1 MDERPL
7 IVLVVGDPATLAA
20 LLEAVQ
26 RRFGADYRV
35 APHLA
40 PDAALADMAR
50 RKASGE
56 DIALVI
62 ADDDVPPM
70 SGRELLSRA
79 HAVEPLAKR
88 VLLVP
93 WGDRN
98 AAMTILQGCAF
109 GELDFYLQRP
119 WTPPEVHLYP
129 PISDFLA
136 EWTRAYR
143 PGLELVR
150 IVGTDASPRSHEVTE
165 LLRRIGIP
173 FGFYLATSTEGMRL
187 LEASGLEAATLP
199 AVFLRDGTTLVD
211 PSNAELADA
220 VADEGPPDLRCDL
233 VVVGAGPAGL
243 AAAVYGASEGL
254 RTIVV
259 EREAVGGQAG
269 ASSLIRNYL
278 GFPRGI
284 SGAELTQRAYQQ
296 AWLFGTKYV
305 NGRDAVGLVAR
316 GDERLLMLSDGREIE
331 ARAVVIATGVRYRRL
346 GVPSLERFVNA
357 GVYYASMPDERFV
370 RGQETVVTGGG
381 NSAGQAAL
389 HLARHARRVTL
400 VVRKE
405 SLASMS
411 EYLVQMIT
419 RTPNLE
425 LRLGAEVVDGGGE
438 RRLER
443 VSVRDLRTGATS
455 VVPAGMLFALIGAEP
470 HTDWLAGAVVRDDRG
485 FIVTGERL
493 APERGRDGS
502 RRLETSMP
510 GVFAVGDVRAG
521 SVKRVASGV
530 GEGAVAVGEIHEYL
544 AALGGAGAERDEA
557 GRGRGGA
564 PPPRA
569 AAVTSELESLLP
581 PGTA

>member
-7 IVLVVGDPATLAA
+7 IVLAVGDPTTLAA

-35 APHLA
+35 VPHLS
-40 PDAALADMAR
+40 PETALEDVAR
-50 RKASGE
+50 RKASGA
-56 DIALVI
+56 DLALVI
-62 ADDDVPPM
+62 ADEHVPPM
-70 SGRELLSRA
+70 SGRELLSRM
-79 HAVEPLAKR
+79 HAIEPIARR

-93 WGDRN
+93 WGDRG
-98 AAMTILQGCAF
+98 AATTILEGCAF
-109 GELDFYLQRP
+109 GELDFYLQKP
-119 WTPPEVHLYP
+119 WSPPEVHLYP

-150 IVGTDASPRSHEVTE
+150 VVGEEASPRSHEVTE
-165 LLRRIGIP
+165 LLGRNGVP
-173 FGFYLATSTEGMRL
+173 FGFYLARSAEGVRL
-187 LEASGLEAATLP
+187 LEVGGLDGVTLP
-199 AVFLRDGTTLVD
+199 AVFLRDGTVLVN

-220 VADEGPPDLRCDL
+220 VAEEGPRDLRCDL
-233 VVVGAGPAGL
+233 AVVGAGPAGL

-296 AWLFGTKYV
+296 AWLFGAKFV
-305 NGRDAVGLVAR
+305 SGRDVVGLVER
-316 GDERLLMLSDGREIE
+316 GAERVLSLSDGREIS

-346 GVPSLERFVNA
+346 EVPSLERFVNA
-357 GVYYASMPDERFV
+357 GVYYTAVPPPQFV
-370 RGQETVVTGGG
+370 RGREVVVTGGG

-405 SLASMS
+405 SLAGGMS
-411 EYLVQMIT
+411 EYLMQPIT

-425 LRLGAEVVDGGGE
+425 LRLGAEVVDGDGE
-438 RRLER
+438 LGLDR
-443 VSVRDLRTGATS
+443 VTVRDLRTGERR
-455 VVPAGMLFALIGAEP
+455 VVPCQMLFVLIGAEP
-470 HTDWLAGAVVRDDRG
+470 HTDWLAGAVVRNDRG
-485 FIVTGERL
+485 FVVTGGRL
-493 APERGRDGS
+493 AADGGSGRGRG
-502 RRLETSMP
+502 RLETSMP

-521 SVKRVASGV
+521 SVKRVASAV
-530 GEGAVAVGEIHEYL
+530 GEGAVAVGEIHAYL
-544 AALGGAGAERDEA
+544 AAAGGAERDEA
-557 GRGRGGA
+557 ARGREPLAA
-564 PPPRA
+564 PVAPEP
-569 AAVTSELESLLP
+569 ESLP
-581 PGTA
+581 PGIA

>member
-7 IVLVVGDPATLAA
+7 IVLVVGDPTTLAA

-35 APHLA
+35 VPHLS
-40 PDAALADMAR
+40 PDTALEDAAR

-56 DIALVI
+56 DLALVI
-62 ADDDVPPM
+62 ADEHVPPM
-70 SGRELLSRA
+70 SGRELLSRL
-79 HAVEPLAKR
+79 HAIEPLAKR

-93 WGDRN
+93 WGDRG
-98 AAMTILQGCAF
+98 AAAAILQGCAF
-109 GELDFYLQRP
+109 GELDFYLQKP
-119 WTPPEVHLYP
+119 WTPHEVHLYP

-150 IVGTDASPRSHEVTE
+150 VVGDDASPRAHELTE
-165 LLRRIGIP
+165 LLGRNGVP
-173 FGFYLATSTEGMRL
+173 FGFYLATSPEGARL
-187 LEASGLEAATLP
+187 LGRSGLDGAALP
-199 AVFLRDGTTLVD
+199 AVFLRDGTTLVN
-211 PSNAELADA
+211 PSNADLADA
-220 VADEGPPDLRCDL
+220 VAEEGPRNLRCDL
-233 VVVGAGPAGL
+233 AVVGAGPAGL

-284 SGAELTQRAYQQ
+284 TGAELTQRAYQQ
-296 AWLFGTKYV
+296 AWLFGAKFV
-305 NGRDAVGLVAR
+305 SGRDVVGLVAR
-316 GDERLLMLSDGREIE
+316 GADRVLSLSDGREIP
-331 ARAVVIATGVRYRRL
+331 ARAIVIATGVRYRRL

-357 GVYYASMPDERFV
+357 GVYYTSIPDARLV
-370 RGQETVVTGGG
+370 HGQEAVVAGGG
-381 NSAGQAAL
+381 NSAAQAAL

-405 SLASMS
+405 SLSDGMS
-411 EYLVQMIT
+411 EYLVQWIT

-425 LRLGAEVVDGGGE
+425 LALGAEVVDGGGE

-443 VSVRDLRTGATS
+443 VAVRDLRTGATR
-455 VVPAGMLFALIGAEP
+455 VLPAQMLFVLIGAEP

-485 FIVTGERL
+485 FVVTGERL
-493 APERGRDGS
+493 GADGGSGAGRG
-502 RRLETSMP
+502 RLETSMP
-510 GVFAVGDVRAG
+510 GVFAVGDVRSG
-521 SVKRVASGV
+521 SVKRVASAV
-530 GEGAVAVGEIHEYL
+530 GEGSVAVGEIHEYL
-544 AALGGAGAERDEA
+544 AAAGGAERDEA
-557 GRGRGGA
+557 ARGREPVAA
-564 PPPRA
+564 PVA
-569 AAVTSELESLLP
+569 AEPESLP
-581 PGTA
+581 PGIA